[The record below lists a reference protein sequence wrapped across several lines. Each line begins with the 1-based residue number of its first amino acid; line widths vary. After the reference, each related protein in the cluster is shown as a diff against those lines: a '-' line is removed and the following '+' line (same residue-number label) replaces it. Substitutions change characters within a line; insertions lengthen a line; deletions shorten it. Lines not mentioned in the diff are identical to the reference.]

1 MELRSVLFIY
11 FGYLLRPKA
20 AHNTTSQLRRQKKK
34 TQKKYKT
41 NHTADEIAVH
51 A

>member
-20 AHNTTSQLRRQKKK
+20 AHNTTSQLRRQKKN
-34 TQKKYKT
+34 TKKYKT